1 MTADV
6 FKVNK
11 AIAEIANKT
20 NEMINLPSIKA
31 DGVKI
36 TDLTLKACK
45 NEMTDLDCTNQN
57 VN

>member
-6 FKVNK
+6 SKVNK

-20 NEMINLPSIKA
+20 IEMIKPEVNKA

-36 TDLTLKACK
+36 TDLTLKAYK
-45 NEMTDLDCTNQN
+45 NEMTDLNCTNQN